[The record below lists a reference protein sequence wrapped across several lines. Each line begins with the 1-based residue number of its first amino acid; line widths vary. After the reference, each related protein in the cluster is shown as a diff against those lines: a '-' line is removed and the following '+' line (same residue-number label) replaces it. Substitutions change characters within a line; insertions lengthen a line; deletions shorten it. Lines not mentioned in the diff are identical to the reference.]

1 MCQPALKSLFWK
13 GTSAG
18 ASSTFSGWLHWV
30 RLPFHLEISSAFVPV
45 FAQVLCSEIFIPS
58 HPSQLLAPHPIHP
71 TYSFWAFK
79 TVYIK
84 KHLSQSV
91 VPWQF
96 VAVCG
101 RWPLGDHLVTTWWPL
116 DQIDPNSPHILVK
129 TEKNHMRNIMRLSCK
144 KCENVIVV
152 IWPFENAHLV
162 GSISHANHSKSNQEK
177 KIIKTWKLLQARLTR
192 DTNQP
197 D

>member
-1 MCQPALKSLFWK
+1 MCQPALKACFEKEPLLGRRPPSR
-13 GTSAG
+13 AG
-18 ASSTFSGWLHWV
+18 CIGFVFLSTLRFPLLSFQCLHKCYV
-30 RLPFHLEISSAFVPV
+30 QRFL
-45 FAQVLCSEIFIPS
+45 S
-58 HPSQLLAPHPIHP
+58 HPSHLLAPHPIHP

-162 GSISHANHSKSNQEK
+162 GSISHANHSKSNEEK